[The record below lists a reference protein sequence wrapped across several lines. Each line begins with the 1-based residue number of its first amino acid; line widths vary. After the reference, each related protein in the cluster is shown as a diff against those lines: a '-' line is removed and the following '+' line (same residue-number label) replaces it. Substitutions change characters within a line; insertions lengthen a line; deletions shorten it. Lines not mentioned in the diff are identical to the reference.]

1 MTEPP
6 TAEDDGAESPATP
19 AHAPLQN
26 TLYRKVTKGRRRL
39 TPGRLLLYRVAVAV
53 AWTLVRALWGTC
65 RVTSVSGL
73 DRARAAVQQ
82 SKSLIPVFWHQHLL
96 FGSRAVL
103 DLRDAGLK
111 PGFLISPSVDGTAP
125 AMLVERVGGVV
136 IRGSSTH
143 TGARALRD
151 FYETI
156 VRQHVSPAIT
166 PDGPKGPLHEFKPGA
181 ILLAQ
186 ITGRPILPI
195 ALAASRKYT
204 FRTWDAFE
212 LPLPFSRIAIVY
224 GEPIPVG
231 RGITADALPEWQ
243 ARLGERLLELRGAA
257 EAALDRR

>member
-1 MTEPP
+1 MTQDQREHP
-6 TAEDDGAESPATP
+6 ADDDPGARE
-19 AHAPLQN
+19 HAPLRN
-26 TLYRKVTKGRRRL
+26 TLYRRVTRGGRRL
-39 TPGRLLLYRVAVAV
+39 TRGRMWLYRVAVIV
-53 AWTLVRALWGTC
+53 AGALLRSIWGTC
-65 RVTSVSGL
+65 RVVHVAGAE
-73 DRARAAVQQ
+73 RARTAARE
-82 SKSLIPVFWHQHLL
+82 SKSLIPVFWHQHLV
-96 FGSRAVL
+96 FGARAVL

-125 AMLVERVGGVV
+125 AMLVEKLGGAV

-151 FYETI
+151 FYECV
-156 VRQHVSPAIT
+156 VRQGVSPALT

-195 ALAASRKYT
+195 AIAASRRYT

-224 GEPIPVG
+224 GEPVQVPRAVP
-231 RGITADALPEWQ
+231 ADALPDWQ
-243 ARLGERLLELRGAA
+243 LRLGARLLDLRREAD
-257 EAALDRR
+257 AALDRR